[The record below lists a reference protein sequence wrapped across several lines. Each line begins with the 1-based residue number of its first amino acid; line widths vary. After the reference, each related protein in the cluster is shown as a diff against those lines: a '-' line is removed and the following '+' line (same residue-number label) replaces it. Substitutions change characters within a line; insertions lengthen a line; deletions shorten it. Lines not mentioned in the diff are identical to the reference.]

1 MAFSSAISIEKY
13 ATSRLFEFTCVL
25 VPFAARSLQSK
36 ASVLEDS
43 PQPNFL
49 FSGKG
54 RAQASSAAE
63 RVSIRPQSFVCAGQ
77 LELGLV
83 DQPVM
88 DGVKR
93 QLEAVRDAQR
103 VHSGW
108 YGGLFPLVSAGGAFF
123 HLII

>member
-43 PQPNFL
+43 PQPHFL

-93 QLEAVRDAQR
+93 QLEAGECGQPFEDA
-103 VHSGW
+103 V
-108 YGGLFPLVSAGGAFF
+108 
-123 HLII
+123 